1 MEAKSLPALRL
12 DQPSTKLF
20 VAEVGKAMPVR
31 EIASLATLPIA
42 DQRRAISARLS
53 SLPPTITRE
62 ECDKCLGD
70 LALVVPSSNVGDEDG
85 ERMLDLH
92 FGIYKLN
99 GVTRDML
106 RFACMVFAAAPTKG
120 KPKWF
125 PDPGTLLEIVAD
137 QARARKRDIAALRR
151 GLDVLDGKIK
161 PEPEPDYPSADILA
175 ERREKCR
182 AVFTRPGPE
191 RRPLKPIPEGCTP
204 PPIKPAGEQA
214 AALDAAMQRHRGA
227 KP

>member
-1 MEAKSLPALRL
+1 MRL
-12 DQPSTKLF
+12 L
-20 VAEVGKAMPVR
+20 VAEVGRALRVP

-42 DQRRAISARLS
+42 AQRKALSAKLS
-53 SLPPTITRE
+53 LLPPTITRE
-62 ECDKCLGD
+62 ECDKCLAD
-70 LALVVPSSNVGDEDG
+70 LALVVPSSNLGDEDS

-106 RFACMVFAAAPTKG
+106 RFACMVFAAAPTQG

-151 GLDVLDGKIK
+151 GLDVLDGKVK
-161 PEPEPDYPSADILA
+161 PPSEPEYPAPEVLA
-175 ERREKCR
+175 ERRAKCR
-182 AVFTRPGPE
+182 ALFAERAPE
-191 RRPLKPIPEGCTP
+191 HRRLKPIPEGCAP
-204 PPIKPAGEQA
+204 PPVKSQAEQS